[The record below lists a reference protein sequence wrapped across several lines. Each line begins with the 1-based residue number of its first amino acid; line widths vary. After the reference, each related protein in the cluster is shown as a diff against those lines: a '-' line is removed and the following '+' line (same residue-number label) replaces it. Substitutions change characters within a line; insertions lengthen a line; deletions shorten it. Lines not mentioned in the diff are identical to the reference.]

1 MGSGLGLGM
10 IGFKLRI
17 DWVLCGLRRVFRIE
31 LGLVGVVSSSRLKLR
46 SGSGLGFQIFVFCLS
61 LGLRLGLEGR
71 LGFFKV

>member
-1 MGSGLGLGM
+1 MCSGLGLGM
-10 IGFKLRI
+10 IGVKLRI

-61 LGLRLGLEGR
+61 LGLRPGLEN
-71 LGFFKV
+71 

>member
-1 MGSGLGLGM
+1 MWSGLGLGM
-10 IGFKLRI
+10 IWVKLRI

-61 LGLRLGLEGR
+61 LGLRLGLEG
-71 LGFFKV
+71 

>member
-1 MGSGLGLGM
+1 MCSGLGLGM
-10 IGFKLRI
+10 IGVKLRI

-61 LGLRLGLEGR
+61 LGLRLGLEG
-71 LGFFKV
+71 